1 MIVSRGDIPVSGGD
15 WRTVRGKTPLTFA
28 FFKTGKVEFLAIGTG
43 RNLRIFRRE
52 SAPISFLKHQKGN
65 GRGRSKEKM
74 FGANSAS
81 KMPLCESTGVFRMSS
96 DTDAGGLLPGAL
108 YRLLG

>member
-1 MIVSRGDIPVSGGD
+1 MNDLRLSAFAPRRRFSYAVSFDGY
-15 WRTVRGKTPLTFA
+15 
-28 FFKTGKVEFLAIGTG
+28 FLAIGTG